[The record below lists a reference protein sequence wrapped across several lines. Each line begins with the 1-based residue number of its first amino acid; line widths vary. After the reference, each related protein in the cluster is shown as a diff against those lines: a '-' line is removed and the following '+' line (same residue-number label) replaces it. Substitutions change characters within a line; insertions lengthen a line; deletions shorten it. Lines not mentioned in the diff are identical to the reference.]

1 MMIIICLIRWIV
13 TPGKKFRQGNQNVS
27 CCKMFNFGASKT
39 WGWVGGRSPGTL
51 APPRSVPAWYQLLLR
66 WPNQNYFKRNVK
78 SIKPIIKPI
87 LYLLQR
93 VLCQSGVLGVL
104 GILGHS
110 GILGALGRNG
120 ILGPLGQN
128 GIHGPLGQ
136 NGILG
141 PLGQSGI
148 LGPLGQSG
156 ILGPRGQNGILGP
169 LGQNG
174 ILGPR
179 GQNSQS
185 GIPRG
190 NVHLKKSASV
200 IRNLLCMLVISI
212 SNLNSVHKKL
222 DVHSIMRIFQEIF
235 ISDYLASE

>member
-1 MMIIICLIRWIV
+1 M
-13 TPGKKFRQGNQNVS
+13 
-27 CCKMFNFGASKT
+27 
-39 WGWVGGRSPGTL
+39 
-51 APPRSVPAWYQLLLR
+51 
-66 WPNQNYFKRNVK
+66 
-78 SIKPIIKPI
+78 
-87 LYLLQR
+87 
-93 VLCQSGVLGVL
+93 L
-104 GILGHS
+104 GILRHS

-120 ILGPLGQN
+120 IL
-128 GIHGPLGQ
+128 GPLGQ

-156 ILGPRGQNGILGP
+156 ILGPLGQNGILGP

-174 ILGPR
+174 
-179 GQNSQS
+179 QS

-190 NVHLKKSASV
+190 NVHLKKSASI
-200 IRNLLCMLVISI
+200 IRNLLCILVISI